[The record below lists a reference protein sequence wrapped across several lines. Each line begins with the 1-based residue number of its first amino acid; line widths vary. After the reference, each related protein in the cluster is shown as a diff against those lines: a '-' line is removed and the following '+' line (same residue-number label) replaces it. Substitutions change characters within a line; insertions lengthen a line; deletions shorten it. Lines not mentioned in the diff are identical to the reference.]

1 MELST
6 TRYFWPTYV
15 LASLIPEPYWAFS
28 LRTRSES
35 HGSGLG
41 PSGLGVG
48 LAGGAVGLAAA
59 AGAAGFPSDVGAAGF
74 DAESAVA
81 GAAEVFTGSALFGV
95 DAVGV
100 PASAADAGAEDSGE
114 IGLGSLL
121 SSGTDNAS
129 LVELPVVAVCSVQL
143 LVRQSL
149 PSVIPI
155 TRQRPTARL

>member
-59 AGAAGFPSDVGAAGF
+59 AGAAGF